1 MVHIIYIVYI
11 YVHQLSGI
19 FLVVRVFEGEGM
31 VHIIYIVYIRAP
43 NCKEFSLLSGF
54 LKERVWCT

>member
-1 MVHIIYIVYI
+1 
-11 YVHQLSGI
+11 
-19 FLVVRVFEGEGM
+19 M

-54 LKERVWCT
+54 LKERV